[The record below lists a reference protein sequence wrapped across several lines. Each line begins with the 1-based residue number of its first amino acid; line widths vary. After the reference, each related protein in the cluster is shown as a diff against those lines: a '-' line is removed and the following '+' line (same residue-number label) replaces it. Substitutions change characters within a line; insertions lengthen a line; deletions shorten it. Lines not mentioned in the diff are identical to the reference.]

1 MLNKTL
7 AALFVTGSLFAA
19 TAAQADHN
27 SVWGAGHANMPND
40 IHNSAIEDDHEVFL
54 DLVQQG
60 GGADSVN
67 RYDDTTTVTSTT
79 DRSNRPDV
87 SERRSVDRSA
97 TDTRAASRS
106 MARSTTTAA
115 RAGGGSRR

>member
-7 AALFVTGSLFAA
+7 NVLLVTGTLFAA

-27 SVWGAGHANMPND
+27 SVWGAGWANMPND
-40 IHNSAIEDDHEVFL
+40 IHNSAIEDTQEEFL

-67 RYDDTTTVTSTT
+67 RYDDTTDTSTT

-87 SERRSVDRSA
+87 SERRTVDRSSM
-97 TDTRAASRS
+97 TSRAGGG
-106 MARSTTTAA
+106 M
-115 RAGGGSRR
+115 GGGSRR

>member
-1 MLNKTL
+1 MRNKTFTV
-7 AALFVTGSLFAA
+7 LFVAGSLFAA
-19 TAAQADHN
+19 TVAQADHN
-27 SVWGAGHANMPND
+27 SILGAGHANMPND

-60 GGADSVN
+60 ADLVN

-79 DRSNRPDV
+79 NRSNRPDV
-87 SERRSVDRSA
+87 SERRTVDRSA